1 MKTLAISTSSF
12 AKNARAIAGDEAD
25 VLAGSGVLIWPEAA
39 QYDLVMVWLH
49 PRGDGLAWVDDAGRD
64 VLTALDV
71 ERLPLAGTVVFVGAC
86 YGSENTALID
96 ALFVAGA
103 KAVIS
108 GPGVNFGG
116 SEGALAGADVL
127 AQMLRKLLGVGLDSG
142 AAWLIARL
150 AVHIAG
156 WFGMPG
162 TDDALEYALETR
174 TPKQKSGKWL
184 AGLIM
189 LVMFAL
195 SLLFSNVEFPDLLT
209 TFSSIPAP
217 PAGITEW
224 DKTAYRGAA
233 MQEWW
238 SAAIPITGTDTIR
251 VVDTIT
257 ATGGI
262 TFTLVE
268 TWDTASISL
277 TNVLTSGGGTLN
289 YGTGVLTWTI
299 ASSSGSPYTLDKR
312 WSTVAGIWT
321 QTTITETLMT
331 GGGTRTVY
339 VPLEHDTWEPT
350 PVPTWTPYYTP
361 APWIGTEFPTPTPC
375 VGFGCV
381 PIGSPS
387 VAYTIFLPIVLREEA
402 PPIPWW
408 PTILP

>member
-1 MKTLAISTSSF
+1 MKTLAISTASF

-39 QYDLVMVWLH
+39 QYDLVLVYLH

-86 YGSENTALID
+86 YGAENTALID

-127 AQMLRKLLGVGLDSG
+127 AQMLRKLLGVGLDIG
-142 AAWLIARL
+142 AAWSMARL
-150 AVHIAG
+150 AVRIAG

-162 TDDALEYALETR
+162 TADALEYTLDTRETQ
-174 TPKQKSGKWL
+174 QKSGKWL

-189 LVMFAL
+189 LVMFVL
-195 SLLFSNVEFPDLLT
+195 SLLFSNVDFPDLLT
-209 TFSSIPAP
+209 TFSSVPAP
-217 PAGITEW
+217 PGLTGW
-224 DKTAYRGAA
+224 GKVVYRNSTT
-233 MQEWW
+233 MEWW
-238 SAAIPITGTDTIR
+238 SAAIPITGTDMIR

-257 ATGGI
+257 ATGG
-262 TFTLVE
+262 TAFTLVE
-268 TWDTASISL
+268 RWNTAAISL
-277 TNVLTSGGGTLN
+277 TNVFTSGGGTLS

-299 ASSSGSPYTLDKR
+299 ASASGSPYTLNKQ
-312 WSTVAGIWT
+312 WSTVAGSWT
-321 QTTITETLMT
+321 TAMITEALTT
-331 GGGTRTVY
+331 GGGSRTVY

-350 PVPTWTPYYTP
+350 PMPTWTPYYTP

-375 VGFGCV
+375 AGFGCA
-381 PIGSPS
+381 PIGSPR
-387 VAYTIFLPIVLREEA
+387 VAYTIFLPIVVKEPTYLE
-402 PPIPWW
+402 PWW
-408 PTILP
+408 PTIMP